1 MTLFFILTNLSFIFF
16 SVDQESRLVLYD
28 KTFKVD
34 TQPNTAI
41 TLWYVENPTYP
52 KSTNSVERANAELK
66 RGRLNNLET
75 FNHFFEPH
83 YNCRTV
89 FCHVHQNK

>member
-1 MTLFFILTNLSFIFF
+1 MTVFFIVTNLSFIFF

-34 TQPNTAI
+34 TQSNTAI
-41 TLWYVENPTYP
+41 TLWYVETP

-66 RGRLNNLET
+66 RSINNLEA
-75 FNHFFEPH
+75 FNHFFEPQTTYY

-89 FCHVHQNK
+89 YCHVHQNK